1 MKRIALYIILFSYS
15 ALMLKPLSPYIFDT
29 VAHIF
34 YYTQHMAT
42 VHYENG
48 KYHLHKELVDNAK
61 KNESSKETPAAKKE
75 NSATDH
81 ISIPQ
86 KQPVHVL
93 AVNISYQVSSASS
106 LLNNYLAGDYPPPR
120 A

>member
-1 MKRIALYIILFSYS
+1 MKQIALYIVLFSYS
-15 ALMLKPLSPYIFDT
+15 MVMLKPVSPYVSDT

-48 KYHLHKELVDNAK
+48 KYHVHKELLDDTK
-61 KNESSKETPAAKKE
+61 KNNPAKEIPASKKE

-81 ISIPQ
+81 ISLQQ
-86 KQPVHVL
+86 KKTVPLLPV
-93 AVNISYQVSSASS
+93 ITSYQISSATK
-106 LLNNYLAGDYPPPR
+106 LINNYLAGDYPPPR